1 MASSHGVMTN
11 NHTSANSC
19 GPTTSGGKR
28 RIGVSSHTHLNFAM
42 LQKALMPLS
51 IVTVLF
57 TAACGSDAATPV
69 TPIVIVPK
77 DTTPTVTPV
86 GASALT
92 VLGHGNVAERYT
104 SELWVRGTTAY
115 TSSWGKRGVIDGNAV
130 KIWDVGSS
138 TPLLVDSVVVAN
150 AGTTGDVQVS
160 DDGTILAVAIEPR
173 PNGGLALYS
182 LANPRKP
189 QLITRYTS
197 TRLQPGVHTA
207 ELARVNGTLYAFCSI
222 DPANLVPA
230 QLVIVSLA
238 DPAVPVE
245 VSAMTI
251 GSPYIHDVFV
261 RDGLLFAAEWNDG
274 VAIYDIGAV
283 SGTVVAPKFIS
294 RVQTV
299 GGQVH
304 NIWWFNDP
312 TTSEKRYVFVG
323 QEGPGSIGF
332 SSVGDIHVVDI
343 SNRASPKEVA
353 VYSVTGAGVHNFSM
367 DEANGR
373 LYAAYYN
380 GGVKVL
386 NVRGDLSS
394 CTTNQKTTDG
404 RCDLAKMGRLMAFAN
419 TSTNGLAYVW
429 GVHWQPGALYASDM
443 LTGLWKF
450 ALP

>member
-1 MASSHGVMTN
+1 MWRIHLWS
-11 NHTSANSC
+11 HTSSMVVAVRDVLAC
-19 GPTTSGGKR
+19 
-28 RIGVSSHTHLNFAM
+28 L
-42 LQKALMPLS
+42 ALAA
-51 IVTVLF
+51 VVLA
-57 TAACGSDAATPV
+57 AACGGDTSSPLTPV
-69 TPIVIVPK
+69 ATTPT
-77 DTTPTVTPV
+77 DTTPIIITGPV
-86 GASALT
+86 VAVPLA
-92 VLGHGNVAERYT
+92 VLGHGNVPDRFT
-104 SELWVRGTTAY
+104 SELWVRGATAY
-115 TSSWGKRGVIDGNAV
+115 TSTWSSRGVTAGNAV
-130 KIWDVGSS
+130 KIWDVSGN
-138 TPLLVDSVVVAN
+138 TPLLVDSVIVTS

-173 PNGGLALYS
+173 PSGGLAIYS

-197 TRLQPGVHTA
+197 ARLQNGVHTA
-207 ELARVNGTLYAFCSI
+207 EIARVNGTLYAFCSI
-222 DPANLVPA
+222 DPANLVAA
-230 QLVIVSLA
+230 QLVILSLA

-245 VSAMTI
+245 VAAMNI
-251 GSPYIHDVFV
+251 GAPYIHDVFV
-261 RDGLLFAAEWNDG
+261 RDGLLFTAEWNDG
-274 VAIYDIGAV
+274 MAIYDIGA
-283 SGTVVAPKFIS
+283 STGTIAAPKLIS

-304 NIWWFNDP
+304 NVWWFNDP
-312 TTSEKRYVFVG
+312 VTSEKKYVFVG

-367 DEANGR
+367 DEARGR

-386 NVRGDLSS
+386 NVRGDLSA
-394 CTTNQKTTDG
+394 CTAAQKTTDG
-404 RCDLAKMGRLMAFAN
+404 RCDLALMGRLAAFAN
-419 TSTNGLAYVW
+419 TSTDGLAYVW
-429 GVHWQPGALYASDM
+429 GVHFQSNALYASDM

>member
-1 MASSHGVMTN
+1 MTSSRG
-11 NHTSANSC
+11 
-19 GPTTSGGKR
+19 
-28 RIGVSSHTHLNFAM
+28 
-42 LQKALMPLS
+42 LS
-51 IVTVLF
+51 IMALLCVVG
-57 TAACGSDAATPV
+57 CGSDSATPV
-69 TPIVIVPK
+69 TPIVTVPK
-77 DTTPTVTPV
+77 DTTPSIAPV
-86 GASALT
+86 SAAPLV
-92 VLGHGNVAERYT
+92 VLGQGTIAERYT

-115 TSSWGKRGVIDGNAV
+115 TSSWGTRGVIPGNAV
-130 KIWDVGSS
+130 KIWDVSGS
-138 TPLLVDSVVVAN
+138 TPLLVDSVIVAN

-173 PNGGLALYS
+173 PNGGLAIYS
-182 LANPRKP
+182 LASPRKP
-189 QLITRYTS
+189 QLITRYS
-197 TRLQPGVHTA
+197 SARLQWGVHTA
-207 ELARVNGTLYAFCSI
+207 ELARVNGILYAFCSI
-222 DPANLVPA
+222 DPASNVPA

-238 DPAVPVE
+238 DPANPVE
-245 VSAMTI
+245 VSALTI
-251 GSPYIHDVFV
+251 GNPLIHDVFV

-274 VAIYDIGAV
+274 VAIYDIGAI
-283 SGTVVAPKFIS
+283 SGSVAAPKFIG
-294 RVQTV
+294 RVKTV

-304 NIWWFNDP
+304 NLWWFNDP

-323 QEGPGSIGF
+323 QEGPGSVGS

-343 SNRASPKEVA
+343 SNRAVPKEVA
-353 VYSVTGAGVHNFSM
+353 VFSVTGAGVHNFSM

-394 CTTNQKTTDG
+394 CTADQKTTDG
-404 RCDLAKMGRLMAFAN
+404 RCDLAKMGRLAAFAN